1 MRLLQYPILACLL
14 ICMIAGDEGD
24 ENHPRPG
31 SPRKPMPQNMRRGT
45 PAGKRSPVAKN
56 PGGHGGRRERCT
68 FRLERT
74 NCAGALFVRRW
85 TYNEDTNTCESIHF
99 PICWNK
105 SRMFLTCPV
114 CMNTCVKGNQRD
126 PERSRWIQ
134 KFCEKSMNKHL
145 QKHSLN

>member
-56 PGGHGGRRERCT
+56 PGGHGGGPIMKIRIPV
-68 FRLERT
+68 
-74 NCAGALFVRRW
+74 NP
-85 TYNEDTNTCESIHF
+85 SI
-99 PICWNK
+99 
-105 SRMFLTCPV
+105 FLSVGTKAEC
-114 CMNTCVKGNQRD
+114 
-126 PERSRWIQ
+126 
-134 KFCEKSMNKHL
+134 F
-145 QKHSLN
+145 